1 MPIVWV
7 ERGIESTESKEWFFA
22 YLNERFSRDVFLS
35 LESMRDQLNLIGVG
49 YGNLPHSSAM
59 LIICQNRKKSTKKKK
74 DIIFDVI
81 QRKNGEENTTRIIT
95 R

>member
-1 MPIVWV
+1 MGEVF
-7 ERGIESTESKEWFFA
+7 TA
-22 YLNERFSRDVFLS
+22 FLS
-35 LESMRDQLNLIGVG
+35 YAHYMPEQ
-49 YGNLPHSSAM
+49 
-59 LIICQNRKKSTKKKK
+59 KKSTKKKK